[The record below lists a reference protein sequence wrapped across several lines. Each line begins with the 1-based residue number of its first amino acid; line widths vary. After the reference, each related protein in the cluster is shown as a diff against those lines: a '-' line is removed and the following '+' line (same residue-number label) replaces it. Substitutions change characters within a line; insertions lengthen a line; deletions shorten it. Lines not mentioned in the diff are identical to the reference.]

1 MKKILF
7 LLITCLLLTGCT
19 VNYNLEIN
27 DTNFKETITGNVLNS
42 ELNTNNS
49 SSINNYLFLLNGDQ
63 PSFYKND
70 NIFYNKETNNTQE
83 GIDFEYNY
91 TFNENNF
98 NNSRIINECFDN
110 HIYNY
115 ADNKY
120 YLVVSGKFNCNYS
133 DITNINITTNY
144 NVTSNNA
151 TKIKNNTYTWT
162 IDENN
167 KDDIYFFITIDKS
180 TNSKIDL
187 SWNTLKTIGL
197 IIIILLSSICIYFL
211 KKNKQQY

>member
-7 LLITCLLLTGCT
+7 ILITCLLLTGCT

-27 DTNFKETITGNVLNS
+27 DNNFKETITGSVLNK
-42 ELNTNNS
+42 ELDTNNS
-49 SSINNYLFLLNGDQ
+49 TSINNYSFLLSEEQ
-63 PSFYKND
+63 PSFYKNE
-70 NIFYNKETNNTQE
+70 NIFYNKTTNNTQE
-83 GIDFEYNY
+83 GIDFDFNY

-110 HIYNY
+110 HIYEY
-115 ADNKY
+115 KDNKY

-133 DITNINITTNY
+133 ETTNINITTDY

-151 TKIKNNTYTWT
+151 QKIKNNTYTWT

-167 KDDIYFFITIDKS
+167 KDNIYFFITIDK
-180 TNSKIDL
+180 TNKSNFNL
-187 SWNTLKTIGL
+187 SWNTFKTIGL
-197 IIIILLSSICIYFL
+197 IIIILLSSICIYFV
-211 KKNKQQY
+211 KKDKN

>member
-7 LLITCLLLTGCT
+7 ILITCLLLTGCT

-27 DTNFKETITGNVLNS
+27 DSNFKETITGNVLNT
-42 ELNTNNS
+42 ELDTNNS
-49 SSINNYLFLLNGDQ
+49 TSINNYSFLLSEEQ
-63 PSFYKND
+63 PSFYKNE
-70 NIFYNKETNNTQE
+70 NIFYNKATNNVQD
-83 GIDFEYNY
+83 GIDFDFNY

-110 HIYNY
+110 HIYEY
-115 ADNKY
+115 KDNKY

-133 DITNINITTNY
+133 ETTNINITTDY

-151 TKIKNNTYTWT
+151 QKIKNNTYTWT

-167 KDDIYFFITIDKS
+167 KDNTYFFITIDK
-180 TNSKIDL
+180 TNKSNFNL
-187 SWNTLKTIGL
+187 SWNTFKTIGL
-197 IIIILLSSICIYFL
+197 IIIILLSSICIYFV
-211 KKNKQQY
+211 KKDKN

>member
-7 LLITCLLLTGCT
+7 ILITCLLLTGCT

-27 DTNFKETITGNVLNS
+27 DNNFKETITGSVLNK
-42 ELNTNNS
+42 ELDTNNS
-49 SSINNYLFLLNGDQ
+49 TSINNYSFLLNEEQ
-63 PSFYKND
+63 PSFYKNE
-70 NIFYNKETNNTQE
+70 NIFYNKTTNNTQE
-83 GIDFEYNY
+83 GIDFDFNY

-110 HIYNY
+110 HIYEY
-115 ADNKY
+115 KDNKY

-133 DITNINITTNY
+133 ETTNINITTDY

-151 TKIKNNTYTWT
+151 QKIKNNTYTWT

-167 KDDIYFFITIDKS
+167 KDNIYFFITINKTNKS
-180 TNSKIDL
+180 NFNL
-187 SWNTLKTIGL
+187 SWNKFKTIGL
-197 IIIILLSSICIYFL
+197 IIIILLSSICIYFV
-211 KKNKQQY
+211 KKDKN

>member
-7 LLITCLLLTGCT
+7 ILITCLLLTGCT

-27 DTNFKETITGNVLNS
+27 DNNFKETITGSVLNK
-42 ELNTNNS
+42 ELDTNNS
-49 SSINNYLFLLNGDQ
+49 TSINNYSFLLNEEQ
-63 PSFYKND
+63 PSFYKNE
-70 NIFYNKETNNTQE
+70 NIFYNKTTNNAQD
-83 GIDFEYNY
+83 GIDFDFNY

-110 HIYNY
+110 HVYEY
-115 ADNKY
+115 KDNKY

-133 DITNINITTNY
+133 ETTNINITTDY

-151 TKIKNNTYTWT
+151 QKIKNNTYTWT

-167 KDDIYFFITIDKS
+167 KDNIYFFITINKTNKS
-180 TNSKIDL
+180 NFNL
-187 SWNTLKTIGL
+187 SWNTFKTIGL
-197 IIIILLSSICIYFL
+197 IIIILLSSICIYFI
-211 KKNKQQY
+211 KKDKN

>member
-7 LLITCLLLTGCT
+7 LIIICLFLTGCT

-27 DTNFKETITGNVLNS
+27 DTTFKESITGNVLNS
-42 ELNTNNS
+42 ELNTNDS

-70 NIFYNKETNNTQE
+70 NIFYNKETNNTQD
-83 GIDFEYNY
+83 GINFEYTY

-115 ADNKY
+115 VDNKY

-162 IDENN
+162 IDETN
-167 KDDIYFFITIDKS
+167 KDDLYFFITIDKS
-180 TNSKIDL
+180 TNSKLDL
-187 SWNTLKTIGL
+187 SWNTFKTIGL
-197 IIIILLSSICIYFL
+197 ILIILLSGICIYFA
-211 KKNKQQY
+211 KKDKQY